1 MKGALNTITLNSC
14 FLIVGRRLLLPNGTS
29 APPIKVTAFYAQL
42 SQPENAPSKHHPI
55 VFDNVITNQ
64 NGAYSKFTGI
74 FTASVSGLYCFMYT
88 TRVKC
93 HTSTVHSSIEIVRNN
108 DVEGSIYTADDGCHS
123 QITMT
128 GSAILHINQG
138 DEVYIRTHGS
148 YTGDFN
154 IYSDTYGKSSFA
166 GWLIGKDE

>member
-1 MKGALNTITLNSC
+1 MSVSLILGTPLSSTNKINRRDIAEILLKGALNTITITLNSC
-14 FLIVGRRLLLPNGTS
+14 FLIVGRQLLLPNCTS

-42 SQPENAPSKHHPI
+42 NKAQIGPSKHHPI

-74 FTASVSGLYCFMYT
+74 FTAPVSGLYCFMYT

-108 DVEGSIYTADDGCHS
+108 DVEGSIYTADD
-123 QITMT
+123 
-128 GSAILHINQG
+128 
-138 DEVYIRTHGS
+138 
-148 YTGDFN
+148 
-154 IYSDTYGKSSFA
+154 
-166 GWLIGKDE
+166 